1 MSDLI
6 DRLQSLCDRCLMAPA
21 NRLTPR
27 KPLCADCQLKHE
39 ATARIANLEAV
50 LTKISKMDTGE
61 WSREDMAA
69 VARDALLPL
78 S

>member
-1 MSDLI
+1 MSGPEF
-6 DRLQSLCDRCLMAPA
+6 S
-21 NRLTPR
+21 TF
-27 KPLCADCQLKHE
+27 ADGGECGECREWEQEHVKIKQQLE
-39 ATARIANLEAV
+39 AHVARIATLEAV